1 MVYLPRRTRLFN
13 LNIVCLLTRLGSVF
27 VLPMRW
33 QLMAPSGVLTCDTTT
48 PVVLPC
54 ALLTS
59 HVFELSFANT
69 GTYNNQYMIIDLK
82 VFQAGQQLQPGLLT
96 IVEQIPGLVLFDD
109 LTETL
114 ERGYWPR

>member
-1 MVYLPRRTRLFN
+1 VQSWQRVRVANALAKNGAEWGAYLRYN
-13 LNIVCLLTRLGSVF
+13 NSGS
-27 VLPMRW
+27 L
-33 QLMAPSGVLTCDTTT
+33 
-48 PVVLPC
+48 
-54 ALLTS
+54 ALCRFDLS
-59 HVFELSFANT
+59 LFELSFANT

-114 ERGYWPR
+114 ERGYWPRYVVSIVMCIC